1 MKNKHTI
8 NILTTKERYSI
19 PLLKVWFDD
28 LSKKLNSKI
37 YFIDNI
43 NQKDINLINNSFA
56 LFIYVDCPIN
66 IFQKIDTKIILYQ
79 DFPLTKNDVNFV
91 HEIKKYKKKI
101 LFLTHK
107 IYKKFLKSSVEFGNF
122 FPTIIKEKQI
132 KKDIDLLILYG
143 EPKVKFTLNNIFLIL
158 IAKNLINFYGD
169 FINEIEKSILYNFLF
184 KLSFKNKYEKINF
197 IYRYIKLLRRKFI
210 IDEVEQIGNN
220 INIFYYGSNKY
231 FPKNIAYKS
240 KFLDN
245 KNFYNILRRTK
256 VIIATTPLVCDTI
269 DERISHTLKFNCL
282 PIFEPYPQNIPL
294 LRNKNNSL
302 SFVYK
307 KDVLKNKIIYLIK
320 NKSLTNSL
328 LNKTIKNINKLK
340 KINPRKYLIKKLKLI

>member
-1 MKNKHTI
+1 MKNRHTI
-8 NILTTKERYSI
+8 NILTSKERYYI

-28 LSKKLNSKI
+28 LCKKLNSKI

-43 NQKDINLINNSFA
+43 NEKDIDAINDSFA
-56 LFIYVDCPIN
+56 IFIYVDCPIN
-66 IFQKIDTKIILYQ
+66 IFKRIDTKIILYQ
-79 DFPLTKNDVNFV
+79 DFPLKKNDVNFV
-91 HEIKKYKKKI
+91 HEVKKYKKKI

-107 IYKKFLKSSVEFGNF
+107 IYKKFLKNSVEFGNF
-122 FPTIIKEKQI
+122 FPNIKREKQI

-169 FINEIEKSILYNFLF
+169 FIKKIEKRFLYNFLF
-184 KLSFKNKYEKINF
+184 SFSFKNKYEKINF

-210 IDEVEQIGNN
+210 INEIEKIGDKLK
-220 INIFYYGSNKY
+220 IYYYGSDRY
-231 FPKNIAYKS
+231 FPKNTKYKS
-240 KFLDN
+240 RFLDN
-245 KNFYNILRRTK
+245 KNFYNIIRRTK

-294 LRNKNNSL
+294 LKNKNNAVC
-302 SFVYK
+302 FVYK
-307 KDVLKNKIIYLIK
+307 KDVIKNKIINLIK

-328 LNKTIKNINKLK
+328 LNRTIKNINQLK
-340 KINPRKYLIKKLKLI
+340 KINPKKYLIEKLNAI